1 MRRLSS
7 IAIAAG
13 LSMAALSAL
22 SWAATAPAKPAAKA
36 SPSAVRPVTIG
47 ALDGAAI
54 ANADR
59 HPGDWLS
66 HGRDYQ
72 EQRFSP
78 LTQINAANVGRLGL
92 AWHADL
98 GSTRGLEGTPLVVGG
113 VIYNVQPW
121 NIVKA
126 FDARTGK
133 QLWSYDPKVP
143 EGTARNGCCD
153 IVTRGLAA
161 WKGKIYVATL
171 DGRLIALD
179 AKTGKP
185 SWTVNTFDDGQ
196 KALLTITGAP
206 RVFDGKVVIGNA
218 GGESAARGYITAY
231 DAATG
236 KQSWRFYIVPGDP
249 ALKEAPNQATADKV
263 ARPTWNGEFWKSGGG
278 GNDWDT
284 IIYDPKLKLV
294 YIGTGNA
301 APWAPQ
307 FRSTMPGDDNLFNS
321 SIVALHVE
329 DGSYAWHYQEIP
341 NEQWDFDATAPL
353 MLADL
358 KIDGKVRQTIMHA
371 PKNGFFYVLDRAT
384 GKLISAKDYIP
395 QNWADGIDLETGRPR
410 IRKEM
415 LLTEKPILVI
425 PNAAHN
431 WQSMAFNPQT
441 GLVYF
446 PVNETGRIIA
456 LKPDFQLKI
465 GGLSQTGESLVGYPD
480 LRKQLA
486 EENRKHQNYFLIA
499 WDPVKQK
506 EAWRVPYKRGGSGGV
521 LTTAGNLVFQGTS
534 DATLAAYDARTGK
547 KLWES
552 PVQQSPIAAPISYSL
567 GGVQYIAIN
576 AGFGGGLAHD
586 NVNAS
591 EPGLNLYD
599 YGRLLVFK
607 LDGKAK
613 LPEFKFMRAA
623 LEPPPRIPHSNG
635 DVREGFDV
643 YNANCA
649 VCHGAD
655 ARGGVKDLRRMS
667 SQTHKDF
674 FDIVLRGKRAAN
686 GMPNFGDKLSQRDAE
701 MIQKYLV
708 ARIEDD
714 WVELKAGN

>member
-13 LSMAALSAL
+13 LGLAAAGAL
-22 SWAATAPAKPAAKA
+22 SWAADASAQAARK
-36 SPSAVRPVTIG
+36 PVTVD

-54 ANADR
+54 AAADL

-66 HGRDYQ
+66 HGRDYG

-78 LTQINAANVGRLGL
+78 LAQIDAANVGRLGL
-92 AWHADL
+92 AWYADL
-98 GSTRGLEGTPLVVGG
+98 GSTRGLEATPLVVDG

-126 FDARTGK
+126 FDAPTGK
-133 QLWSYDPKVP
+133 QLWAYDPKVP
-143 EGTARNGCCD
+143 EATAKNGCCD
-153 IVTRGLAA
+153 IVTRGVAA

-179 AKTGKP
+179 ARTGQP
-185 SWTVNTFDDGQ
+185 RWSVNTFDDGQ
-196 KALLTITGAP
+196 KALLSITGAP

-218 GGESAARGYITAY
+218 GGESAARGYMTAY
-231 DAATG
+231 DAETG
-236 KQSWRFYIVPGDP
+236 KKAWRFYIVPGDP
-249 ALKEAPNQATADKV
+249 KLKEAPNQAAADRI
-263 ARPTWNGEFWKSGGG
+263 ARPTWAGEFWKAGGG
-278 GNDWDT
+278 GNDWDA

-301 APWAPQ
+301 APWAPH
-307 FRSTMPGDDNLFNS
+307 FRNPNAERGDNLFTS

-341 NEQWDFDATAPL
+341 NEQWDYDATAPL
-353 MLADL
+353 ATAEL
-358 KIDGKVRQTIMHA
+358 KIGGVMRPVIMHA
-371 PKNGFFYVLDRAT
+371 PKNGFFYVLDRRT
-384 GKLISAKDYIP
+384 GKLLSAEPYMP
-395 QNWADGIDLETGRPR
+395 QNWADGVDLKTGRPR
-410 IRKEM
+410 IKPGM
-415 LLTEKPILVI
+415 FYGEKPILI
-425 PNAAHN
+425 TPNNGHN

-441 GLVYF
+441 GLMYF
-446 PVNETGRIIA
+446 PVNESGRIIA
-456 LKPDFQLKI
+456 LKSDFQVRI
-465 GGLSQTGESLVGYPD
+465 GGLSQTGESLVGFAEE
-480 LRKQLA
+480 RRRLA
-486 EENRKHQNYFLIA
+486 EENKKNQNSYLIA

-506 EAWRVPYKRGGSGGV
+506 EAWRVPYRRGGSGGT

-547 KLWES
+547 KLWEA
-552 PVQQSPIAAPISYSL
+552 PIQQSPIAAPISYSVD
-567 GGVQYIAIN
+567 GVQYIAIN

-586 NVNAS
+586 NLNAS

-607 LDGKAK
+607 LDGKAS
-613 LPEFKFMRAA
+613 LPAFTPVKAV
-623 LEPPPRIPHSNG
+623 LDPPPRIPHSNG
-635 DVREGFDV
+635 DVREGLDI

-655 ARGGVKDLRRMS
+655 ARGGIKDLRRMS
-667 SQTHKDF
+667 AQTHKDF
-674 FDIVLRGKRAAN
+674 FDIVLRGKRASN
-686 GMPNFGDKLSQRDAE
+686 GMPIFGDRLSQRE
-701 MIQKYLV
+701 VEQIQKYLV

-714 WVELKAGN
+714 WVELKAGE